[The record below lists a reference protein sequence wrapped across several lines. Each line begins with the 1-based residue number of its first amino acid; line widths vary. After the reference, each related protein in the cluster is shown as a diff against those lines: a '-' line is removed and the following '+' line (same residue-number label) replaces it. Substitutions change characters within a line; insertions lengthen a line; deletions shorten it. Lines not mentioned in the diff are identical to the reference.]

1 VKRFALAPAAIL
13 DLDEIY
19 EYVASDS
26 PAAADGVIDGIEA
39 ACQLVADHPHVGRHR
54 EEIED
59 RVMSFPVGSYLIFY
73 RIDDN
78 GSVEI
83 ARVLHGRRDVGSSF
97 RDL

>member
-1 VKRFALAPAAIL
+1 
-13 DLDEIY
+13 
-19 EYVASDS
+19 
-26 PAAADGVIDGIEA
+26 
-39 ACQLVADHPHVGRHR
+39 
-54 EEIED
+54 
-59 RVMSFPVGSYLIFY
+59 MSFPVGSHLIFY